1 VQDITSPKSSI
12 RLLPSQATLQQTLI
26 THILHM
32 KTLDADYA
40 RFALKQYHAQLPW
53 LELMDGVRDALK
65 GQQ

>member
-1 VQDITSPKSSI
+1 VQDITSQQSSI
-12 RLLPSQATLQQTLI
+12 RLLPSQATYRQTLI
-26 THILHM
+26 AHILHM

-40 RFALKQYHAQLPW
+40 RFALKQYHTQLPW